1 MVPEET
7 LILLLLILSVG
18 LIVPE
23 LFKKLRVPFVTS
35 LILMGSILGPN
46 GINYIQSNEVINFL
60 GFLGMTFI
68 MFMAGLETNLAKLK
82 KIKNKIFV
90 MAAIN
95 GFVPFLV
102 GTSITLLFGY
112 PLLPS
117 VLIGVIFISSS
128 IALAVPSL
136 KAAKIF
142 NRNVGQIILSAIL
155 VADAASLVLLSMVFQ
170 VISPITHLPLPLY
183 YLVLAVSVI
192 VIFAFA
198 PKLTRYMFQRRFSEK
213 TDYEDQLRFVII
225 MVIGVLAYFSILGV
239 HPILAAFIIGLTL
252 SQTIRHEKLFTK
264 LHTLGYGL
272 FVPIFFFIVGM
283 EMNLSLLLTFDMG
296 EFLMVLI
303 VVGLISSKLASGYIG
318 GRVVKLSGKDSALFG
333 VTSIMQLTT
342 TLAVTYAA
350 ASLGILDSL
359 LVTSVIILSIITT
372 ILGPVLLK
380 VLLSLQSQ
388 NK

>member
-1 MVPEET
+1 
-7 LILLLLILSVG
+7 
-18 LIVPE
+18 
-23 LFKKLRVPFVTS
+23 
-35 LILMGSILGPN
+35 
-46 GINYIQSNEVINFL
+46 
-60 GFLGMTFI
+60 
-68 MFMAGLETNLAKLK
+68 
-82 KIKNKIFV
+82 
-90 MAAIN
+90 
-95 GFVPFLV
+95 
-102 GTSITLLFGY
+102 
-112 PLLPS
+112 
-117 VLIGVIFISSS
+117 
-128 IALAVPSL
+128 
-136 KAAKIF
+136 
-142 NRNVGQIILSAIL
+142 
-155 VADAASLVLLSMVFQ
+155 
-170 VISPITHLPLPLY
+170 
-183 YLVLAVSVI
+183 
-192 VIFAFA
+192 
-198 PKLTRYMFQRRFSEK
+198 
-213 TDYEDQLRFVII
+213 
-225 MVIGVLAYFSILGV
+225 VLAYFSILGV